1 MAMYQ
6 SHTPES
12 FEANQNKCKDAIE
25 RIAGY
30 IDRIHHLEIKLPHA
44 RSKLFQTEPRALEA
58 VLAGS
63 FQYRLKGSH
72 IPSDRTTSR

>member
-1 MAMYQ
+1 MAIYQ
-6 SHTPES
+6 SHTPDA

-30 IDRIHHLEIKLPHA
+30 IDRIHQLEIKLPHA
-44 RSKLFQTEPRALEA
+44 RSKLCQTERRALEA

-63 FQYRLKGSH
+63 SQYRLKGSH
-72 IPSDRTTSR
+72 GPSERAIPR